1 LIDGRR
7 LLARSP
13 SVVIG
18 EFESELVLYDA
29 ASRSFHRLNSTGT
42 EVWSL
47 LDKPRTSEEVVAA
60 LATRYAGEFV
70 HLVEPDV
77 FRLLSEL
84 VALGL
89 IAET

>member
-1 LIDGRR
+1 LIDGRT

-29 ASRSFHRLNSTGT
+29 ASRSFHRLNSTGA

-47 LDKPRTSEEVVAA
+47 LDKPRTSDGIAA
-60 LATRYAGEFV
+60 ELATRYADEFAHFV
-70 HLVEPDV
+70 KPDV
-77 FRLLSEL
+77 FRLLDEL
-84 VALGL
+84 LALGL
-89 IAET
+89 IAVS